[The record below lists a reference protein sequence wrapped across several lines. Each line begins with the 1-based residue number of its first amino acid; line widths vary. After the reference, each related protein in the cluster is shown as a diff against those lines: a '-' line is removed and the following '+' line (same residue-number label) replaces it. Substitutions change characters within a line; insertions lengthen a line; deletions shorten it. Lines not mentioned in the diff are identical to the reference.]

1 MARKVKRVI
10 LDTNIFISYLIGGTM
25 TSIDNLILD
34 RNIKL
39 IYSSELLKEI
49 LDVVQRPKL
58 MKYFSIEDVNLLL
71 DFLEQDAEFVP
82 VVSKIKVCR
91 DPKDDFL
98 LALAY
103 DANADYLVTG
113 DEDLLEIKV
122 FKKTEI
128 LTMKDFLRRF

>member
-103 DANADYLVTG
+103 DGNADYLVTG